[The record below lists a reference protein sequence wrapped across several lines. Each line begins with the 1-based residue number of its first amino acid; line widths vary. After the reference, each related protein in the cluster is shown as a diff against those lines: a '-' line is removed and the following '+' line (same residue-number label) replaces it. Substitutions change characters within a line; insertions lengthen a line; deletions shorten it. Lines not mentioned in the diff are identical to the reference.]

1 MDHLVNREMK
11 AKYFN
16 NGLRQYL
23 SQDYFYVGIMIA
35 VAMLQNGQMPA
46 FIENHILQEILSTN
60 KTLDPC
66 VSEMKAG
73 LEKLGMLS
81 APQQHPTVKIAVPRL
96 LQMLEPNF
104 SEEGSNAIRMRKSII
119 LCCL

>member
-1 MDHLVNREMK
+1 
-11 AKYFN
+11 
-16 NGLRQYL
+16 
-23 SQDYFYVGIMIA
+23 
-35 VAMLQNGQMPA
+35 MPA
-46 FIENHILQEILSTN
+46 FIEDRILREILSTN

-73 LEKLGMLS
+73 LEKLGMLT
-81 APQQHPTVKIAVPRL
+81 APQQLPTLIYFLRLGLQVKIAVPRL
-96 LQMLEPNF
+96 LQMLKLNF